1 MAVAVSNSL
10 SELDAMLNDM
20 RNHKYSGGGG
30 GGGGGGLGGS
40 RTPNAMDDYSSDYGG
55 TTAASMLSSA
65 DAPLRP
71 PPPASYAGLPSVAAA
86 EGGSSRSRA
95 KLKSGD
101 SGSLKLPPRVK
112 PPKLQV
118 RAKI

>member
-1 MAVAVSNSL
+1 MAAAVSNSL

-20 RNHKYSGGGG
+20 RNHKYSGGAIGG
-30 GGGGGGLGGS
+30 A

-55 TTAASMLSSA
+55 TAASMLS

-71 PPPASYAGLPSVAAA
+71 PPPASYAPAASVAG
-86 EGGSSRSRA
+86 ESGRRSRDL
-95 KLKSGD
+95 LKSGD
-101 SGSLKLPPRVK
+101 SGTLKLPPRLK

-118 RAKI
+118 RGSKDKDVKA